1 MEAVM
6 LVLTRK
12 TGERIQIGDDVTLT
26 IVRIDGNKV
35 RIGIEAP
42 TSVKIKRDELPPK
55 VERTASRG
63 MAFSG
68 NR

>member
-1 MEAVM
+1 M

-12 TGERIQIGDDVTLT
+12 VSERIQIGDDVTLT

-42 TSVKIKRDELPPK
+42 EHIKVKRDELAPK
-55 VERTASRG
+55 AERASASNLSIA
-63 MAFSG
+63 MTS
-68 NR
+68 